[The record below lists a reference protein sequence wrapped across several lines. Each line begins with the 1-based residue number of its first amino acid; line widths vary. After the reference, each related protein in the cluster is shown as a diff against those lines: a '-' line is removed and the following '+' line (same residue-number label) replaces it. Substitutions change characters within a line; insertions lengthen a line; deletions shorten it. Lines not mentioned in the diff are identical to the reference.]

1 MRGDEMRALLLDQ
14 GGFGVVRTRARRS
27 WPGDGYAEQEKRG
40 EQQDEDGPVPRRGSG
55 GSSRHLET
63 SLPCL

>member
-1 MRGDEMRALLLDQ
+1 MRGDEMRALFLDQ
-14 GGFGVVRTRARRS
+14 GGFGVVRTRAHRS
-27 WPGDGYAEQEKRG
+27 RPGDRYAEKEQRG

-55 GSSRHLET
+55 SSRHLDT